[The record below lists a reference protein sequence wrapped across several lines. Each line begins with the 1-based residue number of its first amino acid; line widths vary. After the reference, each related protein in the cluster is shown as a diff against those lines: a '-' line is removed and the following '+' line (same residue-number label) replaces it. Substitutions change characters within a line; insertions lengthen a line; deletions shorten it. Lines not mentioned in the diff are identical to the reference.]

1 MKRGERNQIQKM
13 RWGMMAP
20 MFYVADRSRSVLKAG
35 KGEDSKQ
42 TIYLNL
48 LHDRNSLANVMN
60 EKTKQMKKPKLEKT
74 KLIHDWKD
82 KLLSRLN
89 VINTKRMLQTTASNI
104 MQEDDCCCRGEG
116 GGGAVD
122 QNDSTVLLRS
132 DARSEYI
139 NYSRICSDIMSF
151 IIIVITIIIID
162 SYGR

>member
-1 MKRGERNQIQKM
+1 
-13 RWGMMAP
+13 MMAP
-20 MFYVADRSRSVLKAG
+20 MFYVADKSRSILKAG

-48 LHDRNSLANVMN
+48 LHDRNNLANVMN
-60 EKTKQMKKPKLEKT
+60 EKTKQMKNPKPEKT

-104 MQEDDCCCRGEG
+104 IQEDDCCCRGE

-139 NYSRICSDIMSF
+139 NYSRICSDIMIF
-151 IIIVITIIIID
+151 IIIVITIIIIINFVIFIITID

>member
-1 MKRGERNQIQKM
+1 
-13 RWGMMAP
+13 MMAP
-20 MFYVADRSRSVLKAG
+20 MFYVADKSRSILKAG

-60 EKTKQMKKPKLEKT
+60 EKTKQMKKPKPEKT
-74 KLIHDWKD
+74 TLIHDWKD

-89 VINTKRMLQTTASNI
+89 VINTKRMLQTTASNV

-116 GGGAVD
+116 GGGGAVD
-122 QNDSTVLLRS
+122 QNDSTVLL
-132 DARSEYI
+132 RSEYI